1 MIILNE
7 KNYIELLLTSDQIDF
22 SKPYQTLSLLARYYC
37 HIRGCNGD
45 KLIEQLQDFM
55 KQHYPRYNPVD
66 WTSCI
71 ETCAER
77 ALKYPLCQC
86 DGVWITSNE
95 LDVIS
100 QIKDKV
106 LERLVFTL
114 LCLAKYHNFRNKN
127 NQNWVNNPDSE
138 IYRLACITTNSYEKD
153 IRFHKLKQAG
163 LIDFANKIDNL
174 SIKVLFVNDE
184 SEKRLCI
191 TDYRKLGYEW
201 RLYKGEDYI
210 RCSGCGI
217 LVRKTSVNKKYCKDC
232 VKKNPYY
239 TPVGIKSITCIDCGK
254 HFNADAASRDCRC
267 DLCKTSHRKE
277 LQKLKMRRY
286 RNKTTV

>member
-7 KNYIELLLTSDQIDF
+7 KNYAEQLLTSDQVDF
-22 SKPYQTLSLLARYYC
+22 SKPYQTLSLLARYYY
-37 HIRGCNGD
+37 HIRDCNGD

-66 WTSCI
+66 WTSSI
-71 ETCAER
+71 ENCAER

-106 LERLVFTL
+106 LERLAFTL
-114 LCLAKYHNFRNKN
+114 LCLAKYHNYRNKN

-153 IRFHKLKQAG
+153 IRFHKLREAG

-174 SIKVLFVNDE
+174 SIKVLFVNNE
-184 SEKRLCI
+184 SEKRLYI

-201 RLYKGEDYI
+201 RLYKGEGYI

-217 LVRKTSVNKKYCKDC
+217 LIRKTSVNKKYCKDC

-239 TPVGIKSITCIDCGK
+239 TPLGIKSITCIDCGK
-254 HFNADAASRDCRC
+254 LFKAEAASRDCRC

-277 LQKLKMRRY
+277 LQKMKMRRY